1 MVEVI
6 TSVFEPSAV
15 ATLFEQF
22 NSSSHNYVYGHFG
35 HIRNQMRPETD
46 DYFHPRTFTEIL
58 GICAIDLRSRRRMDC
73 LAGFVAINL
82 RSHSY
87 FRPDN

>member
-6 TSVFEPSAV
+6 TSGFEPSAV

-22 NSSSHNYVYGHFG
+22 SSSSHNYIYGPFG

-46 DYFHPRTFTEIL
+46 DDFHPRAFTGIL
-58 GICAIDLRSRRRMDC
+58 GVCVIDLRSRRRIDC
-73 LAGFVAINL
+73 LAGFVGINF